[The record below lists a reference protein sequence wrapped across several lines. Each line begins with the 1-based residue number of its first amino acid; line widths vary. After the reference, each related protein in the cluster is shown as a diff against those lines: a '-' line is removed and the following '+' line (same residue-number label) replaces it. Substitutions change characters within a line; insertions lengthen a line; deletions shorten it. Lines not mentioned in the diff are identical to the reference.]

1 MSEPSTPLMRQYSA
15 IKKEHPN
22 ALLFFRLGDFYELF
36 FDDAILA
43 ARELQITL
51 TSRNKE
57 KGVNI
62 PMCGV
67 PYHAAEGYIAK
78 LIRRGFKV
86 AVCEQVEDPRLATK
100 LVRRE
105 VTRVVTP
112 GTAAD
117 SSLNAEENNFL
128 AAVATVGDRVGF
140 AALDLSTGE
149 FRATEFAGE
158 SAGRRIQEELEQLRP
173 KEMLYGSSAPL
184 LEHASST
191 QLGSFAT
198 LNGRDTPHS
207 TGTAPVARISGFGW
221 AETPLDDWIFAPDHA
236 IPLVENHFGV
246 LSLEGFGLAGKQAAA
261 SAAGAILYYIRS
273 TQRGTLDHVDRIGF
287 YERQNCLVLDA
298 VTVRNLE
305 LIEPLFAGTDAGVTL
320 IRCLDAT
327 ITPMG
332 KRLLRMWML
341 RPSLDRTE
349 IEARLD
355 AVDVQVKDIV
365 GREELRRSLDGIL
378 DLERLLSRV
387 TLETANPRDVLALGA
402 SLGKLPKVRGVLAG
416 LLAPRLAMLHAAIDE
431 LGDLRGKIESML
443 APEPPLTLND
453 GGVIAAGIDKDLDE
467 LRDLSHNSKQ
477 YLAQVET
484 RERERT
490 GIGSLKVKFNSI
502 FGYYIEIS
510 KANLHHAPTD
520 YERKQ
525 TLVNAERFTTPE
537 LKEYESKILDAQEKI
552 VEIER
557 RLFAEL
563 RSAIAAEAKRIRQTA
578 LALAE
583 VDVLGSLAHIA
594 ALRNYCRPK
603 FEADNSDQTADLEI
617 VEGRHP
623 VIELQEMTIGNDRF
637 VPNDLFLN
645 SKTHNIVVLTG
656 PNMGGK
662 STYLRQAAL
671 IVIMAQMGSFVP
683 ARSVRMGIVDRVFTR
698 IGASD
703 NVARGRSTFM
713 VEMTETA
720 AILHTATPRSLIL
733 LDEVGRGT
741 STYDGLAIAWAAVE
755 YLHARVRAKTLFAT
769 HYFELTEL
777 AEQLSGVKN
786 YHVSVKETGGSVVFL
801 RRVEPGAADRSY
813 GIEVAKLAG
822 LPNEVVVRA
831 REVLAEHESSEHR
844 LSGHLTPG
852 SAPERPAQLTIFTP
866 LSQPVL
872 EKLREAD
879 LDRMTPLE
887 ALNLLAELKK
897 ADWQKRWQRR
907 TQLIHASGQL
917 LIVGFDG
924 TEMSPRL
931 ASLLAKIAP
940 AGVILFARNIKGV
953 EQTHTL
959 LRECQKCV
967 AMPLFTCVD
976 LEGGTV
982 DRFRNVLGT
991 APSPAEVFATGSRAL
1006 YRKHGRVIGENCRAL
1021 GFNVDFAPVLDLA
1034 FAASRSVMSSRAV
1047 SDDPKQVV
1055 VYAREFLQGLRDAGV
1070 LGCGKHFPWAG

>member
-1 MSEPSTPLMRQYSA
+1 MYEIANYKLLITNSPMSEPSTPLMRQYGA

-57 KGVNI
+57 KGVDI

-86 AVCEQVEDPRLATK
+86 AVCEQVEDPRLAKT

-117 SSLNAEENNFL
+117 SSLSAEENNFL

-149 FRATEFAGE
+149 FRATEFTGE

-184 LEHASST
+184 FEETNSGAMGVPSASSG
-191 QLGSFAT
+191 QALARPPAEHLHPSM
-198 LNGRDTPHS
+198 LQRS
-207 TGTAPVARISGFGW
+207 TNGW

-236 IPLVENHFGV
+236 IPLLENHFGV
-246 LSLEGFGLAGKQAAA
+246 LSLEGFGLAGKPAAA

-320 IRCLDAT
+320 FRCLDAT
-327 ITPMG
+327 VTPMG
-332 KRLLRMWML
+332 KRLLRRWML
-341 RPSLDRTE
+341 RPSVDRAE
-349 IEARLD
+349 IEGRLD
-355 AVDVQVKDIV
+355 AVAVQIKDTLR
-365 GREELRRSLDGIL
+365 REELRRALDGIL

-387 TLETANPRDVLALGA
+387 TLETANPRDVLALAA
-402 SLGKLPKVRGVLAG
+402 SLGRIPKVRTVLAE
-416 LLAPRLAMLHAAIDE
+416 LSQSRLPAARLAALHVAIDE
-431 LGDLRGKIESML
+431 LSDLREKIDSTL
-443 APEPPLTLND
+443 VPEPPLTLSD
-453 GGVIAAGIDKDLDE
+453 GGAIAAGVDKDLDE
-467 LRDLSHNSKQ
+467 LRDLSRNSKQ

-510 KANLHHAPTD
+510 KANLHLSPAD

-583 VDVLGSLAHIA
+583 VDVLGCLAHIA
-594 ALRNYCRPK
+594 ALRNYCRPH
-603 FEADNSDQTADLEI
+603 FDEAEKDENTGDLEI

-623 VIELQEMTIGNDRF
+623 VIELQELAGGSDRF
-637 VPNDLFLN
+637 VPNDLFLDAALHN
-645 SKTHNIVVLTG
+645 ATHNIIVLTG

-683 ARSVRMGIVDRVFTR
+683 ARTARLGIVDRVFTR

-720 AILHTATPRSLIL
+720 AILHTATARSLIL

-755 YLHARVRAKTLFAT
+755 YLHARVHAKTLFAT

-831 REVLAEHESSEHR
+831 REVLAEHESSERR
-844 LSGHLTPG
+844 LSEHLTPG
-852 SAPERPAQLTIFTP
+852 SSTEPERPTQLTIFTP

-872 EKLREAD
+872 EKLREVD
-879 LDRMTPLE
+879 LNRLTPLE

-897 ADWQKRWQRR
+897 E
-907 TQLIHASGQL
+907 I
-917 LIVGFDG
+917 
-924 TEMSPRL
+924 
-931 ASLLAKIAP
+931 
-940 AGVILFARNIKGV
+940 
-953 EQTHTL
+953 
-959 LRECQKCV
+959 
-967 AMPLFTCVD
+967 
-976 LEGGTV
+976 
-982 DRFRNVLGT
+982 
-991 APSPAEVFATGSRAL
+991 
-1006 YRKHGRVIGENCRAL
+1006 
-1021 GFNVDFAPVLDLA
+1021 
-1034 FAASRSVMSSRAV
+1034 
-1047 SDDPKQVV
+1047 
-1055 VYAREFLQGLRDAGV
+1055 
-1070 LGCGKHFPWAG
+1070 